1 MGAPQIIAES
11 LEELMNDLN
20 AHRRAIDLAERE
32 RIEDN
37 RRQLRVECH
46 KAFERGRKVGY
57 DSGVE
62 AGRKL
67 TQDERDAIYAEGF
80 AEGAA
85 LASKRGDR

>member
-20 AHRRAIDLAERE
+20 EHRRAIDQAERE

-37 RRQLRVECH
+37 RRQLRVEC
-46 KAFERGRKVGY
+46 RKVGY
-57 DSGVE
+57 ASGVE
-62 AGRKL
+62 AGRRL